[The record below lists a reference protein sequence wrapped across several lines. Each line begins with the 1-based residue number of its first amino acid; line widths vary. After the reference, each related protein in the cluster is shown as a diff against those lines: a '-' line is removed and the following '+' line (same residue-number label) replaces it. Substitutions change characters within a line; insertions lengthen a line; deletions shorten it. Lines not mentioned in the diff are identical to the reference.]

1 MLILW
6 KSSTLGSVEWKLY
19 FNHVTY
25 ISHHDLQNILLFCI
39 IIFFRRWTGSKRS
52 ALTNFSAR
60 RFIRRSEALGILE
73 EIVCGG
79 EKCHDGVVHEQQGIR
94 AVHTFHHFFVC
105 FSVVL
110 GLQVGLRGLSFV
122 FYACSRRQV
131 EKYLSVVNLT
141 VPHLDLILFG

>member
-19 FNHVTY
+19 FNHGTY

-79 EKCHDGVVHEQQGIR
+79 EKCHDGVIHEQLRNTGDPY
-94 AVHTFHHFFVC
+94 FSSLFCLFFC
-105 FSVVL
+105 GGLLLFTILKGL
-110 GLQVGLRGLSFV
+110 GLSLGFRWG
-122 FYACSRRQV
+122 
-131 EKYLSVVNLT
+131 
-141 VPHLDLILFG
+141 